1 MKGMGE
7 MAAGNVNDSSREA
20 EDLWYPRPDDL
31 ARSNVARL
39 VRELGLADYDALY
52 RFSIERPGEYW
63 RAVNRFCGMVW
74 SEDFTSFVD
83 LSRGKEFPKWFVG
96 GALNWTDTVFARADD
111 PACAKRA
118 AVISET
124 ESGEVTSLTYAELHQ
139 RVRNFAAGL
148 LALKIGK
155 GDRVGML
162 MEPGIEATIT
172 LLSIVYVGAV
182 FVPLYSGFGVDP
194 IMARLSSVGARALIA
209 TTGFKRRGKHVATT
223 EIALEVRKR
232 LAFEVLVMKRSAGEP
247 LVADALDWGQVA
259 ATEAASALRSARTLP
274 HDPFMVI
281 HTSGTTG
288 LPKGTVHTHGGF
300 PMKIAHDSLLHFD
313 VRAGE
318 VLFWPADMGWIA
330 GALVVASALIHRAT
344 MVCYDGAPDFPD
356 WSRMSKIIERHK
368 VTHFACGPT
377 MIRGFAANEAIALEG
392 DTLSIRVLITG
403 GEPID
408 PEHFVWHWHHFG
420 DGTAPLINYS
430 GGSEVSGSIVSSVV
444 VKPIPPAGFNTASPG
459 MAVDV
464 VDAAGKS
471 IRGEIGELAILE
483 PFIGMTQSF
492 WEDDERYLDAYWR
505 TWPGKWIHGDLA
517 IQTEAGGFLLRGR
530 SDDTIKVAGKRLGP
544 AEIEEVLLELPGITE
559 AAAIGVDDPTKGQML
574 VVFIVTTGKIDE
586 RSLAKVIS
594 GHVETRLG
602 KLYRPGR
609 IHVVR
614 QLPKTRNG
622 KVMRRAIRSAYCGL
636 PAGDL
641 SSLDDRSTLDGISK
655 LAGASSSAVAG
666 SA

>member
-1 MKGMGE
+1 
-7 MAAGNVNDSSREA
+7 MAAGTVDNLLRRSD
-20 EDLWYPRPDDL
+20 DTWYPRADDL
-31 ARSNVARL
+31 TQSNVARF
-39 VRELGLADYDALY
+39 VRELKLDDYDALY
-52 RFSIERPGEYW
+52 RLSIERPGDYW
-63 RAVNRFCGMVW
+63 RAVSQFCGIVW
-74 SEDFTSFVD
+74 SKDFSTFVD
-83 LSRGKEFPKWFVG
+83 LSRGKEFPRWFIG
-96 GALNWTDTVFARADD
+96 GELNWVDTVFALADD
-111 PACAKRA
+111 PTCAKRS
-118 AVISET
+118 AVIAET
-124 ESGEVTSLTYAELHQ
+124 ESGEVSSVSYAELRE
-139 RVRNFAAGL
+139 RVRAFAAGL
-148 LALKIGK
+148 IALGIDK
-155 GDRVGML
+155 GDRVGMF
-162 MEPGIEATIT
+162 MEPGIEATVT
-172 LLSIVYVGAV
+172 LLAVVYVGAV

-194 IMARLSSVGARALIA
+194 ILTRLSSVGARALIA

-232 LAFEVLVMKRSAGEP
+232 LALEVLILKRGAGEP
-247 LVADALDWGQVA
+247 LVVDAIDWAHVA
-259 ATEAASALRSARTLP
+259 ACPAAPSQSSARTAP

-300 PMKIAHDSLLHFD
+300 PLKIAHDALLHFD
-313 VRAGE
+313 VRAGD

-377 MIRGFAANEAIALEG
+377 MIRSFAANEAAALAG
-392 DTLSIRVLITG
+392 DTASIRVLITG

-408 PEHFVWHWHHFG
+408 PEHFVWHWRHFG

-430 GGSEVSGSIVSSVV
+430 GGSEASGSIVSSVV

-459 MAVDV
+459 IAADV
-464 VDAAGKS
+464 VDAAGES
-471 IRGEIGELAILE
+471 IQGEIGELAILE
-483 PFIGMTQSF
+483 PFVGMTQSF
-492 WEDDERYLDAYWR
+492 WENDERYLDAYWR
-505 TWPGKWIHGDLA
+505 TCPGKWIHGDLA
-517 IQTEAGGFLLRGR
+517 IRTKAGGFLLRGR

-544 AEIEEVLLELPGITE
+544 AEIEEVLLEIPGITE
-559 AAAIGVDDPTKGQML
+559 AAAIGVDDPAKGQML
-574 VVFIVTTGKIDE
+574 VVFIIVTGDVQEQT
-586 RSLAKVIS
+586 LAKAIS
-594 GHVETRLG
+594 AHVETRLG

-609 IHVVR
+609 IHVVQ

-641 SSLDDRSTLDGISK
+641 SSLEDRSALDSIAK
-655 LAGASSSAVAG
+655 LAALSLATTG
-666 SA
+666 ST